1 MVNRVPYPPF
11 LDRPLPD
18 KFGAGMSWLARY
30 PATGTF
36 EHSMVGWL
44 WSTDT
49 YFRYPT
55 TMAAT
60 DWGIGGQGDGDQDGV
75 IIRWIDHK
83 LRRNT
88 AGWASGWDSAP
99 DYDDQGQAYVSRFGV
114 RGVNGGGRSIELSGL
129 VNTPVTSKQWRSM
142 IHLTAAIHHDPEELD
157 QGYEEFAWNMHHR
170 DVAEKDCPF
179 PRVYDHTVAYQNA
192 IVLVMKSYETGADI
206 PETVMIGNT
215 KVWLPTGERTAGA
228 ISPPKPPI
236 FTQFAKTMVFTT
248 RPGAVCRQWGTLGA
262 LVVRRFEANTALRIA
277 GYYDGQEVKDRTEW
291 LVIKSPGK
299 SGNARIHISDVREEL
314 PAVFL
319 EDIAA

>member
-142 IHLTAAIHHDPEELD
+142 IHLTAAIHHDPDELN

-170 DVAEKDCPF
+170 EVAEKDCPF
-179 PRVYDHTVAYQNA
+179 PRVYTYTKEYQA
-192 IVLVMKSYETGADI
+192 AVVLVMKSYETGADI
-206 PETVMIGNT
+206 PETVVIGNT
-215 KVWLPTGERTAGA
+215 KVWLPSGETGAGVVT
-228 ISPPKPPI
+228 PPRAPI
-236 FTQFAKTMVFTT
+236 FQAFAKTLPFTT
-248 RPGAVCRQWGTLGA
+248 RPGARSRQQANTES
-262 LVVRRFEANTALRIA
+262 LVVRTYPTGTVLRI
-277 GYYDGQEVKDRTEW
+277 GGFYTGQKVSGRDEW
-291 LVIKSPGK
+291 LVIKSPGP
-299 SGNARIHISDVREEL
+299 SGNARIHISGVREEL

-319 EDIAA
+319 DQPA

>member
-1 MVNRVPYPPF
+1 MSGRTHYPPF

-18 KFGAGMSWLARY
+18 KFGAGMSWMSRY

-49 YFRYPT
+49 YFRFWT
-55 TMAAT
+55 TQAAT

-83 LRRNT
+83 KRRNA
-88 AGWASGWDSAP
+88 AGWASG
-99 DYDDQGQAYVSRFGV
+99 YDNDFDFDTNGAAYIQKFGH
-114 RGVNGGGRSIELSGL
+114 RAMNGGGRSIELSGL

-142 IHLTAAIHHDPEELD
+142 IHLTAAIHHDPEELN

-179 PRVYDHTVAYQNA
+179 PRVYTYTQEYQAA

-215 KVWLPTGERTAGA
+215 KVWLPTGETTAGVVT
-228 ISPPKPPI
+228 PPAAPL
-236 FTQFAKTMVFTT
+236 FQAFAQTIPFTT
-248 RPGAVCRQWGTLGA
+248 RPGARSRQWGSTES
-262 LVVRRFEANTALRIA
+262 LVVRSYPTDTTLRIA
-277 GYYDGQEVKDRTEW
+277 GFYDGQEVSGRNEW
-291 LVIKSPGK
+291 LVIKSPGP
-299 SGNARIHISDVREEL
+299 SGNARIHISGVREEL

-319 EDIAA
+319 DQAA